1 MVPPTSPPDNS
12 VSRNLIQLLK
22 SLVQQIP
29 EPVFLF
35 VIAVLVVILLAD
47 VIGGINLVVE
57 LRVLVGVLTSVA
69 IIAVLISRLYPSFRR
84 VSKRR
89 GGVQVTSSSLDRI
102 QLLRKQLESLNSV
115 QFQELISETLTP
127 SEQDDLT
134 PPVTKS
140 SFLNDMNRWRKLG
153 EVEQYL
159 GRRFP
164 EEPPEV
170 DSEKGISVL

>member
-1 MVPPTSPPDNS
+1 MAPPASPPDNS
-12 VSRNLIQLLK
+12 ASRNLIQLLR

-29 EPVFLF
+29 EPIFLF

-47 VIGGINLVVE
+47 VIGGIDLVVE

-69 IIAVLISRLYPSFRR
+69 IIAVLISKLYPSFRR
-84 VSKRR
+84 VFKRQ

-102 QLLRKQLESLNSV
+102 QLLRKQLESLTSV

-140 SFLNDMNRWRKLG
+140 SYLNDMNRWRKLG
-153 EVEQYL
+153 KVERYL
-159 GRRFP
+159 GRKFP

-170 DSEKGISVL
+170 DGEEGISVL